1 MSLIV
6 GQRFGDK
13 LIAQYKTNGLYI
25 HTEYQSG
32 RNFPPASIII
42 SWEEWERFVAWVEL
56 QRKEEAL
63 ENTKK
68 S

>member
-13 LIAQYKTNGLYI
+13 LIAGYRRDGLYMQ
-25 HTEYQSG
+25 TKFQSG
-32 RNFPPASIII
+32 KNFPSTPVII

-56 QRKEEAL
+56 QRKEQAL
-63 ENTKK
+63 KNTKK
-68 S
+68 T